1 MSDIPPDEDS
11 DPQLKYFRRNIYLYS
26 FCEGL
31 VFWYAI
37 EKLFQQGIGF
47 SMATIVTVGLIVQA
61 GKMVFEIPSSVLA
74 DRWNRR
80 NTLIAAT
87 IIMMVSSALLPFTR
101 APVTY
106 TLAML
111 FWTIYIA
118 FKSGTSEAFIFDS
131 LKELKAEKS
140 FQQVLARFE
149 SLELMGLIVSGLMAG
164 IVVNWTNLQ
173 VPFWLTL
180 LPMTMGV
187 VALLKLSEPA
197 VERNFDGSRWWHHAR
212 DAWGEIRANAILW
225 VILLYAMLFGLQT
238 IWYEYYQLYGLAVHT
253 PEIWFGALIAVLCL
267 GLIVGSELTR
277 KFKPTKKML
286 ALVWVVLTLAH
297 IIGLITATFVGF
309 MVVLFMTMICMQIMY
324 LSFIAVINHS
334 VGSTRR
340 ATIISLGGSAS
351 QILFL
356 GLAVVF
362 RLVVDHWGVQA
373 AFLMAA
379 LPLIL
384 LGAIDIMRKIP
395 WFTDEVMSDADR
407 SVHNEP
413 IAMK

>member
-1 MSDIPPDEDS
+1 MSNVLTCDDNTR
-11 DPQLKYFRRNIYLYS
+11 LKYFLRNVYFYS

-37 EKLFQQGIGF
+37 EKLFEQSIGF
-47 SMATIVTVGLIVQA
+47 SIATIVTIGLIVQA

-101 APVTY
+101 APLTY

-111 FWTIYIA
+111 LWTVYIA

-149 SLELMGLIVSGLMAG
+149 SLEFMGLIVSGLIAG
-164 IVVNWTNLQ
+164 IVASWTNLQ

-180 LPMTMGV
+180 LPLIAGV
-187 VALLKLSEPA
+187 IALLRLPEPA
-197 VERNFDGSRWWHHAR
+197 IERNFDGSRWWHHAR
-212 DAWGEIRANAILW
+212 DAWAEIRANAILW
-225 VILLYAMLFGLQT
+225 VVLLYAMLLGFQT

-253 PEIWFGALIAVLCL
+253 PEIWFGSLIAVLCL

-277 KFKPTKKML
+277 KFSPTKKRLTIIWIVL
-286 ALVWVVLTLAH
+286 ALAH
-297 IIGLITATFVGF
+297 VIGLVTASFVGF
-309 MVVLFMTMICMQIMY
+309 LLILFVTMVCMQILY
-324 LSFIAVINHS
+324 LSLIAVLNHS
-334 VGSTRR
+334 VGSSRR
-340 ATIISLGGSAS
+340 ATIISLGGSVS

-356 GLAVVF
+356 GLAVTF
-362 RLVVDHWGVQA
+362 RFVVDHIGVQA
-373 AFLMAA
+373 AFLIAA

-384 LGAIDIMRKIP
+384 LGAIDILRKIS
-395 WFTDEVMSDADR
+395 WLTG
-407 SVHNEP
+407 VHSIEAEAHTQGEP
-413 IAMK
+413 FAGK